1 MPAIAKNKTG
11 LFNYEPLEKFQ
22 AGLVLTGAEV
32 KAIRLGHI
40 NLKGSYIQI
49 DGHNEVWLINC
60 YIAPYKPA
68 AGHQVAY
75 DPYGRRK
82 LLLNKKE
89 IASLIGQSKQKGLTI
104 IPTSVYTNKGLIKID
119 LAVARGKK
127 TIDKRATIKKREQ
140 NREISRTLKKI

>member
-1 MPAIAKNKTG
+1 MPTITKNKTG
-11 LFNYEPLEKFQ
+11 LFNYEPLENFQ
-22 AGLVLTGAEV
+22 AGVVLTGAEV

-49 DGHNEVWLINC
+49 DAHNEVWLISC

-68 AGHQVAY
+68 AGAQTAY
-75 DPYGRRK
+75 DPYRRRK

-104 IPTSVYTNKGLIKID
+104 IPTSVYTNKGLIKVD

-127 TIDKRATIKKREQ
+127 TIDKRDSIKKE
-140 NREISRTLKKI
+140 SKTGK